1 MSGKLVGSQVIVE
14 DQAEASQIHNKGYY
28 GVPQTGGILKLDIME
43 AIYLVESARL
53 EVLSEGEA
61 KSATE
66 LLRLAHRGSEGFEI
80 RYLVYRELRQRGYIV
95 KLGQPPLDFRVF
107 PRGGSPTKT
116 PSKWW
121 VSAISERSTFD
132 LGELLVNLDHTTDVR
147 KKLLL
152 AVVDEE
158 SDVTYYDVRRMV
170 PKGRVSAVDLSAPA
184 EALLMGDRVLV
195 NDESGAK
202 ALHGGH
208 FFGKTVGPLL
218 QLSLIE
224 AAFLVELGALKLK
237 DAKTSRPVVLASLKK
252 RAREIQPDFD
262 LRLSAFKDMKGKGLV
277 VKTGFKYGS
286 HFRAYE
292 GDPGKQH
299 ARYLVHA
306 VPEKYT
312 TMWPEVSR
320 AVRLAHGVKKEI
332 LLGRVEREGSG
343 IRQPQQVQA
352 LITAWTSRRT
362 CAAPSGVPSPQSTFG
377 ASSTSLFA

>member
-1 MSGKLVGSQVIVE
+1 MAAELRGSEVWIE
-14 DQAEASQIHNKGYY
+14 DQAEASQIYNKGYY
-28 GVPQTGGILKLDIME
+28 GVPQTGGALKLDLME
-43 AIYLVESARL
+43 AIYLVESSRL
-53 EVLSEGEA
+53 SVSEDGKELS
-61 KSATE
+61 SSD
-66 LLRLAHRGSEGFEI
+66 LLRLAHKGSEGFEI

-107 PRGGSPTKT
+107 PRGGSPNKT

-121 VSAISERSTFD
+121 VAAISERWTFD
-132 LGELLVNLDHTTDVR
+132 LGGLLENLDRTADVR

-158 SDVTYYDVRRMV
+158 SDVTYYEVRRV
-170 PKGRVSAVDLSAPA
+170 TPRGRMSAVDLSQKVD
-184 EALLMGDRVLV
+184 ALLMGDRALIPDKDSAV
-195 NDESGAK
+195 

-208 FFGKTVGPLL
+208 FFGKMIGHSL

-224 AAFLVELGALKLK
+224 AAFLMELGALRLA
-237 DAKTSRPVVLASLKK
+237 DAKTNRVVSLPSLKK
-252 RAREIQPDFD
+252 RARELQPDFD
-262 LRLSAFKDMKGKGLV
+262 LRLDAFKDMKGRGLI

-306 VPEKYT
+306 VPRDFT
-312 TMWPEVSR
+312 TMWPEISR

-332 LLGRVEREGSG
+332 LLGRVSEKEVEYVSM
-343 IRQPQQVQA
+343 
-352 LITAWTSRRT
+352 SRYR
-362 CAAPSGVPSPQSTFG
+362 P
-377 ASSTSLFA
+377 

>member
-1 MSGKLVGSQVIVE
+1 MTGQLKGTEVIVA

-28 GVPQTGGILKLDIME
+28 GVPQTGGSLKLDLME
-43 AIYLVESARL
+43 AVFLAESERL
-53 EVLSEGEA
+53 EVEEDG
-61 KSATE
+61 KKRSAGE
-66 LLRLAHRGSEGFEI
+66 LLRLAHKSQEGFEI

-107 PRGGSPTKT
+107 PRGGSPNKT

-121 VSAISERSTFD
+121 VAAISERSAFD
-132 LGELLVNLDHTTDVR
+132 LGKLLVDLDHTTDVR

-158 SDVTYYDVRRMV
+158 SDVTYYEVRRAS
-170 PKGRVSAVDLSAPA
+170 PRGKLGAVDLSKTHDGI
-184 EALLMGDRVLV
+184 LMADRVLV
-195 NDESGAK
+195 AEPGSAL

-208 FFGKTVGPLL
+208 FFGKMIGHAL

-224 AAFLVELGALKLK
+224 AAFLVEIGALKLK
-237 DAKTSRPVVLASLKK
+237 DGKSNREVSLATLSK
-252 RAREIQPDFD
+252 RARNLQPDFD
-262 LRLSAFKDMKGKGLV
+262 LRLDAFKDMKGKGLI

-292 GDPGKQH
+292 GDPDKMH

-306 VPEKYT
+306 VPREYKA
-312 TMWPEVSR
+312 MWPEVSR

-332 LLGRVEREGSG
+332 LLGRVSEKEVEYVS
-343 IRQPQQVQA
+343 
-352 LITAWTSRRT
+352 LSRYR
-362 CAAPSGVPSPQSTFG
+362 P
-377 ASSTSLFA
+377 

>member
-1 MSGKLVGSQVIVE
+1 MSHTYSDRSAPDCHCNNHRAPYSGGMTGLLKGTEVIVS

-28 GVPQTGGILKLDIME
+28 GVPQSGGSLKLDLME
-43 AIYLVESARL
+43 AVFLVESDRL
-53 EVLSEGEA
+53 AVEEDGKKRTA
-61 KSATE
+61 GE
-66 LLRLAHRGSEGFEI
+66 LLRLAHRSSEGFEI

-107 PRGGSPTKT
+107 PRGGSPNKT

-121 VSAISERSTFD
+121 VAAISERSAFD
-132 LGELLVNLDHTTDVR
+132 LGRLLANLDHTTDVR

-158 SDVTYYDVRRMV
+158 SDVTYYDVRRV
-170 PKGRVSAVDLSAPA
+170 TPRGKLGAVDLSRIVDGI
-184 EALLMGDRVLV
+184 LMADRVLV
-195 NDESGAK
+195 PEPECAS
-202 ALHGGH
+202 ALHGAH
-208 FFGKTVGPLL
+208 FFGKLIGQAL

-237 DAKTSRPVVLASLKK
+237 DGKSNREVSLTALKR
-252 RAREIQPDFD
+252 RARVLQPDFD
-262 LRLSAFKDMKGKGLV
+262 LRLDAFKDMKGKGLI

-292 GDPGKQH
+292 GDPIKMH

-306 VPEKYT
+306 VPKEYT
-312 TMWPEVSR
+312 AMWPEVSR

-332 LLGRVEREGSG
+332 LLGRVSEKEVEYVG
-343 IRQPQQVQA
+343 
-352 LITAWTSRRT
+352 LSRYR
-362 CAAPSGVPSPQSTFG
+362 P
-377 ASSTSLFA
+377 

>member
-1 MSGKLVGSQVIVE
+1 MSHTYSDGSAPDCHCNNHRAPYSGGMTGLLKGTEVIVS

-28 GVPQTGGILKLDIME
+28 GVPQSGGSLKLDLME
-43 AIYLVESARL
+43 AVFLVESDRL
-53 EVLSEGEA
+53 AVEEDGKKRTA
-61 KSATE
+61 GE
-66 LLRLAHRGSEGFEI
+66 LLRLAHRSSEGFEI

-107 PRGGSPTKT
+107 PRGGSPNKT

-121 VSAISERSTFD
+121 VAAISERSAFD
-132 LGELLVNLDHTTDVR
+132 LGRLLANLDHTTDVR

-158 SDVTYYDVRRMV
+158 SDVTYYDVRRV
-170 PKGRVSAVDLSAPA
+170 TPRGKLGAVDLSRIVDGI
-184 EALLMGDRVLV
+184 LMADRVLV
-195 NDESGAK
+195 PEPECAS
-202 ALHGGH
+202 ALHGAH
-208 FFGKTVGPLL
+208 FFGKLIGQAL

-237 DAKTSRPVVLASLKK
+237 DGKSNREVSLTALKR
-252 RAREIQPDFD
+252 RARVLQPDFD
-262 LRLSAFKDMKGKGLV
+262 LRLDAFKDMKGKGLI

-292 GDPGKQH
+292 GDPIKMH

-306 VPEKYT
+306 VPREYT
-312 TMWPEVSR
+312 AMWPEVSR

-332 LLGRVEREGSG
+332 LLGRVSEKEVEYVS
-343 IRQPQQVQA
+343 
-352 LITAWTSRRT
+352 LSRYR
-362 CAAPSGVPSPQSTFG
+362 P
-377 ASSTSLFA
+377 

>member
-1 MSGKLVGSQVIVE
+1 MAGILQETQVIVS

-28 GVPQTGGILKLDIME
+28 GIPQPGGALKLDLME
-43 AIYLVESARL
+43 AVFLVESSRL
-53 EVLSEGEA
+53 EVESEGR
-61 KSATE
+61 KWSSGD
-66 LLRLAHRGSEGFEI
+66 LFRFAHGRSEGFEI

-107 PRGGSPTKT
+107 PRGGSPNKT

-121 VSAISERSTFD
+121 VAAISERSAFD
-132 LGELLVNLDHTTDVR
+132 LGSLLENLDRTTDVR

-158 SDVTYYDVRRMV
+158 SDVTYYDVRRVV
-170 PKGRVSAVDLSAPA
+170 PKGRMSAVDVSQTVHGV
-184 EALLMGDRVLV
+184 LMADRVLV
-195 NDESGAK
+195 TGSEEAT
-202 ALHGGH
+202 AIHGGH
-208 FFGKTVGPLL
+208 NFGKLIGPML

-224 AAFLVELGALKLK
+224 AAFLVELGLLKLS
-237 DAKTSRPVVLASLKK
+237 DSKTDRSVALASLKR
-252 RAREIQPDFD
+252 RARELQPDFD
-262 LRLSAFKDMKGKGLV
+262 LRLDAFKDMKAKGLI

-306 VPEKYT
+306 VPKDYKA
-312 TMWPEVSR
+312 MWPEVSR

-332 LLGRVEREGSG
+332 LLGRVSG
-343 IRQPQQVQA
+343 KEVEYVS
-352 LITAWTSRRT
+352 LSRYR
-362 CAAPSGVPSPQSTFG
+362 P
-377 ASSTSLFA
+377 